1 MENEEA
7 NYYLIWQRVV
17 GKRIGINCFIFEN
30 GEWKVDTEHLI
41 MDKLAGYNPYEPPG
55 SPYGIGNT
63 SIMDEIEDITYE
75 EAMRL
80 TGGIE

>member
-1 MENEEA
+1 M
-7 NYYLIWQRVV
+7 
-17 GKRIGINCFIFEN
+17 
-30 GEWKVDTEHLI
+30 VDYGFKFCVDNLFVKYDPH
-41 MDKLAGYNPYEPPG
+41 EPPG

-75 EAMRL
+75 EAMKL